1 MSEAVDTVKSEKES
15 GLATANAAGG
25 GGGAG
30 QFIRETREELNKVSF
45 PSSDDVRTTTMIVII
60 NVIFFAI
67 FLFLVDQGWTYVLE
81 GFTWL
86 VNKIAGI

>member
-1 MSEAVDTVKSEKES
+1 MSEAIDTVDNNTEGK
-15 GLATANAAGG
+15 GG
-25 GGGAG
+25 VG
-30 QFIRETREELNKVSF
+30 QFVRETREELTKVSY
-45 PSSDDVRTTTMIVII
+45 PSSEDVRATTLIVVI

-67 FLFLVDQGWTYVLE
+67 FLFLVDRGWTYTLE

>member
-1 MSEAVDTVKSEKES
+1 VSEAIDTVKSEK
-15 GLATANAAGG
+15 G

-30 QFIRETREELNKVSF
+30 QFIRETREELDKVSY
-45 PSSDDVRTTTMIVII
+45 PSSDDVKATTLIVII

-67 FLFLVDQGWTYVLE
+67 FLFLVDQGWTYILE

-86 VNKIAGI
+86 VNKIAGL

>member
-1 MSEAVDTVKSEKES
+1 MSEAIDTVDNNKE
-15 GLATANAAGG
+15 GKGG
-25 GGGAG
+25 VG
-30 QFIRETREELNKVSF
+30 QFVRETREELTKVSY
-45 PSSDDVRTTTMIVII
+45 PSSDDVKATTLIVII

-67 FLFLVDQGWTYVLE
+67 FLFLVDRGWTYALE

>member
-1 MSEAVDTVKSEKES
+1 VSEAVDTVKSEKEIGVGSS
-15 GLATANAAGG
+15 GGA

-45 PSSDDVRTTTMIVII
+45 PSSDDVRATTMIVII

-67 FLFLVDQGWTYVLE
+67 FLFLVDHGWTYVLE

>member
-1 MSEAVDTVKSEKES
+1 VSEAIDTVDNNKE
-15 GLATANAAGG
+15 GKGG
-25 GGGAG
+25 VG
-30 QFIRETREELNKVSF
+30 QFVRETREELTKVSY
-45 PSSDDVRTTTMIVII
+45 PSSEDVRSTTIIVVI

-67 FLFLVDQGWTYVLE
+67 FLFLVDRGWTYTLE